1 MPSLRAA
8 VAAFVR
14 ASLSLQKFYPKA
26 FLLFYLNGLWS
37 IERPEA
43 SGSMGGN
50 EDPEMKRCM
59 FVDDSSVIR
68 KVAKRILGADM
79 VVVEADNGLDAIE
92 MCATDMPDLIVVDG
106 HLPDMETVDFIRRI
120 RTIQTPIVPQILVSL
135 VEVDIGAI
143 MRAKRAGAQ
152 GYLLK
157 PFNRPQL
164 LERFRSL
171 PDAA

>member
-1 MPSLRAA
+1 
-8 VAAFVR
+8 
-14 ASLSLQKFYPKA
+14 
-26 FLLFYLNGLWS
+26 
-37 IERPEA
+37 
-43 SGSMGGN
+43 MGGN

-92 MCATDMPDLIVVDG
+92 MCATDMPDVIVVDG
-106 HLPDMETVDFIRRI
+106 NLPDMEAVDFIRRI
-120 RTIQTPIVPQILVSL
+120 RTVQSPVVPQILISL

-164 LERFRSL
+164 LERFRAL

>member
-1 MPSLRAA
+1 
-8 VAAFVR
+8 
-14 ASLSLQKFYPKA
+14 
-26 FLLFYLNGLWS
+26 
-37 IERPEA
+37 
-43 SGSMGGN
+43 
-50 EDPEMKRCM
+50 MKRCM

-68 KVAKRILGADM
+68 KVAKRILGTDM

-92 MCATDMPDLIVVDG
+92 MCAIDMPDVIVVDG
-106 HLPDMETVDFIRRI
+106 HLTDMETVDFIRRI
-120 RTIQTPIVPQILVSL
+120 RTIQSPVVPQILVSL
-135 VEVDIGAI
+135 IEVDIGAI

-152 GYLLK
+152 GYMLK